1 MTNATSGSLGCALIG
16 PGNFG
21 RRLAHGL
28 RDDERARLIGVL
40 GATPEESQAGA
51 EALGGRAFADLE
63 ALLRADDVQA
73 VLIATPSDTHV
84 DLAVLAASAG
94 KHIFVEKPMALTVA
108 ECDAMIAAAERAGV
122 TLTVG
127 QVQRL
132 FPLLVEVRRLVHEG
146 VVGLPVAM
154 LMERHEVLQ
163 RQPGSWLQR
172 RTLVGGILHQSSVHE
187 LDWMRAVFGEVDEVY
202 ARAAPAIIQAG
213 LDFPDAVQISLR
225 FRSGCVAML
234 NACMTGY
241 IHRHGGVISGVEG
254 SLEFSLVEGAL
265 RWHTG
270 DGRSGEQRRDDFTWA
285 AHDQA
290 IHTELRAF
298 VDAALGQAPVLIPGR
313 EGRANIE
320 VIQAALISIAD
331 RRPVALPLPPEQW
344 GRRAYLEV
352 GG

>member
-1 MTNATSGSLGCALIG
+1 MASAVSGSLGCALIG

-28 RDDERARLIGVL
+28 LDDERARLVGVL
-40 GATPEESQAGA
+40 GATPEESQAGVD
-51 EALGGRAFADLE
+51 ELGGRPFADLE
-63 ALLRADDVQA
+63 VLLRAEDVQA

-94 KHIFVEKPMALTVA
+94 KHVFVEKPMALTVA

-122 TLTVG
+122 ILMVG

-132 FPLLVEVRRLVHEG
+132 FPLLAEVRRLVHEG
-146 VVGLPVAM
+146 AIGRPVAM

-163 RQPGSWLQR
+163 RHPGSWLQR
-172 RTLVGGILHQSSVHE
+172 RAQVGGVLHQSSVHE
-187 LDWMRAVFGEVDEVY
+187 LDWMRAVLGEIDEVY
-202 ARAAPAIIQAG
+202 ARAAPATIQAG

-225 FRSGCVAML
+225 FRGGCVATL

-241 IHRHGGVISGVEG
+241 IHRHGGVISGVDG

-265 RWHTG
+265 RWRTR
-270 DGRSGEQRRDDFTWA
+270 DGRGDEQRRDDFTWA
-285 AHDQA
+285 AHDQS
-290 IHTELRAF
+290 IRIELRAF
-298 VDAALGQAPVLIPGR
+298 VDAALGHAPPLIPGS

-344 GRRAYLEV
+344 GRRAYLE
-352 GG
+352 GGG